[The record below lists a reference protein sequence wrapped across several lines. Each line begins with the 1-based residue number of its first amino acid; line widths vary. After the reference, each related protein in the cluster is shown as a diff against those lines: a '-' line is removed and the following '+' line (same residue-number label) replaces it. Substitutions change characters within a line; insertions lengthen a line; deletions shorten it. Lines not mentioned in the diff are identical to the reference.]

1 MSISTWNMFAG
12 ASSSDQDIIQIADAI
27 FGFAKD
33 DYQNARNFLSSKG
46 RITDPYTADDF
57 RQDKGIFK
65 KRGAYKA
72 DAIAIADRW
81 QLDCLGAVDRI
92 EEAVPS
98 KRSVFLIAPA
108 VFSCGSDDEIKAAEV
123 LMECRDVLYDCRTSD
138 DFAPYEENLLAH
150 KGIYTGAISS
160 KVALGVQ
167 KHQLCRIVS
176 TALDK
181 MSHTVSNHTYEYI
194 RSTLFEHSAID
205 AQKYA
210 NLLFM
215 GQEKMSFANKSVAK
229 VAGWRVRSLDKVAL
243 FPKDLPK
250 ICDNT
255 RQMERLSNVI
265 LLWESAISRLSRKE
279 LIDNLGIVPRPE
291 IRYTLQS
298 AEALTR
304 IGEYLGMKSM
314 IDALY
319 SGVPLE
325 DIIS

>member
-1 MSISTWNMFAG
+1 MSIPTWNMFAG
-12 ASSSDQDIIQIADAI
+12 AGSTDQAVVQIADAV
-27 FGFAKD
+27 FGFAED
-33 DYQNARNFLSSKG
+33 DYQNALSLLRSKG
-46 RITDPYTADDF
+46 RITGSYTADDF

-65 KRGAYKA
+65 KKSACKT

-108 VFSCGSDDEIKAAEV
+108 VFSCGSDDEINAAEV
-123 LMECRDVLYDCRTSD
+123 LIERHDVLYDCRISD
-138 DFAPYEENLLAH
+138 DFASYEENLLAN

-181 MSHTVSNHTYEYI
+181 MSHAVSDHTYEYI

-210 NLLFM
+210 NMLFM

-229 VAGWRVRSLDKVAL
+229 VAGWRVRSLDKIAL

-265 LLWESAISRLSRKE
+265 LLWEAAISRLSRKE
-279 LIDNLGIVPRPE
+279 LVDNLGIIPRPE
-291 IRYTLQS
+291 IRHTLQS
-298 AEALTR
+298 EETLTR

-314 IDALY
+314 VDALY
-319 SGVPLE
+319 SGVPLD
-325 DIIS
+325 DIVS